1 MSPLRGSDKNQTY
14 PALILLWN
22 PQIQTIPMSITLTQ
36 AQTLATQYFQLQ
48 GPIKALSGEVDLN
61 FLIENQSDG
70 QKYCF
75 KIAHAETQ
83 VSELEFQN
91 AMMEHLQAAGL
102 GLQIPVPLSSVR
114 GKKIIQHQ
122 FPNGEVRY
130 LRALSWVE
138 GRCLAEAN
146 PHTPALLEK
155 VGALCGK
162 LSAALANFDHP
173 AAHRWIKWD
182 PGQASW
188 TKAHLNAITDPH
200 KRELAAWALDLFES
214 AALPHLPQL
223 RHSVNYSD
231 ANDYNILLSFDA
243 LSPEV
248 PGVIDFGDAVFSQT
262 INELAIVIAYTA
274 MDKPDPLAV
283 IRQMT
288 RGYHHHFPLQELEAS
303 VLFPLVVARLLIS
316 VVCSAQNLQSHP
328 DNVYLQISDRPA
340 WALLQKL
347 RAIPPALVHYAIRE
361 ACGWPVHPQAAAFVQ
376 WAQQHHTQLAPLVNV
391 DLQGKSCIWL
401 DCSVGSAEL
410 GTYAD
415 IADAERLHLRILET
429 MQEAKAEVA
438 IGRYN
443 EARPFYTT
451 DAYTVQGNEGPQW
464 RSVHIG
470 LDLFMPAGTPVYAP
484 LDGVVHSFQDNAA
497 DRDYGPTIILQHQ
510 VSADLCFYT
519 LYGHLSRASLEGLY
533 VGKKI
538 SKGKRLCWM
547 GPMPENGNWSPHLH
561 FQVMLDMLDKSG
573 DFPGVAFPD
582 QREIWTGI
590 CPDPWYLLAGQASP
604 PVQVYTPSNLLAQRQ
619 KLLSPNLSISYA
631 EPLYMQRGGGAY
643 LYDHSGR
650 RYLDTVNNVAH
661 VGHEHPRIVRAG
673 QRQMGV
679 LNTNTRYLHPLITQ
693 FAEELLAKAPAPL
706 EVAFFVNSGSEANE
720 LALRLAKTYTGQ
732 KDILALQVGYH
743 GNTNA
748 CVEVSSYKFDGPGGK
763 GAAPWVHIL
772 PLPDTYRGLYRGNTP
787 ESAQQ
792 YAQHASSVIAQLQA
806 EGRQPA
812 AFLAE
817 SIVSCGG
824 QIPLPPGYL
833 AQVYTQVRA
842 AGGLCIADEV
852 QTGCGRPGAHFWAF
866 EAQGVVPDILTIGKP
881 IGNGHPLAAVLC
893 TREVA
898 AAFANGMEYFNTFG
912 GNPVSCAIGLEV
924 LKVIQ
929 EEGLQENAQH
939 TGAYLQAGL
948 QDLSQRFSLI
958 GDVRGTGLFLG
969 IELVRDP
976 ELKIPAAAQATYVAN
991 RMRNLGILMSTDG
1004 PDHNVLKIKPPLVF
1018 GRGQAD
1024 FLLDM
1029 LERVLREDF
1038 CAV

>member
-1 MSPLRGSDKNQTY
+1 MP
-14 PALILLWN
+14 
-22 PQIQTIPMSITLTQ
+22 ITLTD
-36 AQTLATQYFQLQ
+36 AQMLAAKYFQLQ
-48 GPIKALSGEVDLN
+48 GPVKALSGEVDLN
-61 FLIENQSDG
+61 FLIENQRDG

-75 KIAHAETQ
+75 KIAHAQTQ

-102 GLQIPVPLSSVR
+102 GLQIPVPLSCTR
-114 GKKIIQHQ
+114 GEKIIQHQ
-122 FPNGEVRY
+122 FSTGEVRY

-146 PHTPALLEK
+146 PHTPAVLGK

-162 LSAALANFDHP
+162 LSAALVNFDHP

-182 PGQASW
+182 PGQAAW
-188 TKAHLNAITDPH
+188 TKAHLSAITDPS
-200 KRELAAWALDLFES
+200 KAELAAWALDLFES

-243 LSPEV
+243 LNPEV

-262 INELAIVIAYTA
+262 INELAIAIAYTA

-288 RGYHHHFPLQELEAS
+288 GGYHQNFPLQEPEAA
-303 VLFPLVVARLLIS
+303 VLFPLIVARLLIS

-328 DNVYLQISDRPA
+328 NNVYLQISDRPA
-340 WALLQKL
+340 WDLLQKL
-347 RAIPPALVHYAIRE
+347 RAIPPALAHYAIRE
-361 ACGWPVHPQAAAFVQ
+361 TCGWPAHPRVTTFIE
-376 WAQQHHTQLAPLVNV
+376 WAQQNHRQLAPLVHA
-391 DLQGKSCIWL
+391 DLQSTQCLWL
-401 DCSVGSAEL
+401 DCSVGSADL
-410 GTYAD
+410 GTYTD
-415 IADAERLHLRILET
+415 IANAGLLNQRILDT
-429 MQEAKAEVA
+429 MRSAQAEVA

-443 EARPFYTT
+443 EVRPFYTT

-470 LDLFMPAGTPVYAP
+470 LDVFMPADTPVYAP

-519 LYGHLSRASLEGLY
+519 LYGHLNRASLEGLY
-533 VGKKI
+533 IGKNI
-538 SKGKRLCWM
+538 AQGERLCWM

-561 FQVMLDMLDKSG
+561 FQVMLDILDKSG

-582 QREIWTGI
+582 QREIWTSI
-590 CPDPWYLLAGQASP
+590 CPDPWYLLAGQVSP
-604 PVQVYTPSNLLAQRQ
+604 PAKIHPISSILEQRK
-619 KLLSPNLSISYA
+619 KLLSPNLSISYSA
-631 EPLYMQRGGGAY
+631 PLYMQRGVGAY
-643 LYDHSGR
+643 LYDDTGR

-661 VGHEHPRIVRAG
+661 VGHEHPHVVRAG
-673 QRQMGV
+673 QRQMAV
-679 LNTNTRYLHPLITQ
+679 LNTNTRYLHPLIVQ
-693 FAEELLAKAPAPL
+693 FAEELLAKTPAPL

-748 CVEVSSYKFDGPGGK
+748 CVEASSYKFDGPGGG

-772 PLPDTYRGLYRGNTP
+772 PLPDTYRGLYRGNTS
-787 ESAQQ
+787 ESAGQ
-792 YAQHASSVIAQLQA
+792 YAQHASGIIAELEA
-806 EGRQPA
+806 KGRKPA

-824 QIPLPPGYL
+824 QIPLPISYL
-833 AQVYTQVRA
+833 AQVYAQVRA
-842 AGGLCIADEV
+842 VGGLCIADEV
-852 QTGCGRPGAHFWAF
+852 QTGCGRPGTHFWAF
-866 EAQGVVPDILTIGKP
+866 EVQGVVPDILTIGKP
-881 IGNGHPLAAVLC
+881 IGNGHPLAAVIC

-898 AAFANGMEYFNTFG
+898 DAFANGMEYFNTFG

-924 LKVIQ
+924 LKVIR
-929 EEGLQENAQH
+929 EEGLQENALS
-939 TGAYLQAGL
+939 TGNYLQASL
-948 QDLSQRFSLI
+948 QDLSQRFTLI
-958 GDVRGTGLFLG
+958 GDVRGAGLFLG
-969 IELVRDP
+969 VELVSNP
-976 ELKIPAAAQATYVAN
+976 ELKIPATAQANYVAN
-991 RMRNLGILMSTDG
+991 RMRKLGILMSTDG

-1018 GRGQAD
+1018 GREQAD

-1029 LERVLREDF
+1029 LERVLGEDF
-1038 CAV
+1038 CAI